1 MTMISDR
8 SSRRSDMRGLLL
20 LGIALPALVAAP
32 VRAEEQQSQLGAE
45 GEIVVVGSRPI
56 AESESAALEIQK
68 KSDALVSV
76 LAADAIGRLPDQNLA
91 QAISRLPGISVQRDQ
106 GQARYVNLRGAP
118 LNWTSL
124 SFDGIFIVSPEG
136 RDARFDSIPSAIAS
150 QVIVQKAVTP
160 DMNGET
166 ISGNVNIVTRSPF
179 DYKGFHFQSKLG
191 LGYVELGSGME
202 YEASAVVS
210 NRWETGIGDIG
221 VLLSGSYYKREMV
234 TDNYEIDWEEVPRD
248 LRPLGTGETER
259 RVWAR
264 EIENKFYRLTRK
276 NYSVSG
282 RLEWRPDA
290 DNKVFLNSVYTI
302 FTDDEFRDNYRLRP
316 DQQRGLVP
324 NSTAACTQADRTPPA
339 GTTGYA
345 NACVNTPFQGTVTGS
360 RWDARFRLVDY
371 AQSIFT
377 NTLGGDHQLG
387 NVLLKWRGNYTRSEN
402 DQTQP
407 YVITYESAAFGS
419 GATTGVNR
427 PAFSYDFTDY
437 NLSQIQLFRTLR
449 DSAGNLTAGAPATS
463 FREFPNSISQIVSN
477 DAVDITDAY
486 TGRLEAGIDTKFL
499 GDTTFRVGIGY
510 DQRTKTADPKRLT
523 LAGAALTNALT
534 AAGLG
539 AANSLDGLLT
549 TGVPFQGKID
559 PGYRLDYYDTGIA
572 ARILETAQ
580 GIGTYVPLR
589 ENFYRV
595 REEILSGFVMGT
607 TRFDWGNIVYGAR
620 IERVKNEGTAFSNIP
635 GLGQTLVTVNSSN
648 TLVFPSA
655 HINYNVREDMKLR
668 LSFNTGAARPD
679 YSDLRPN
686 FTVNDADERISGG
699 NPFAKPEYAKG
710 VDLYWEWY
718 VMPRGFVSF
727 GVFYKDVKDVL
738 FQDTKLFN
746 SDALNTPG
754 FDRSRYVLS
763 TLVNGGKGEI
773 YGAEAAFQMQ
783 LDPFLKTDSF
793 WGGFGIQANVTFNES
808 SAITPSGNKVE
819 LPGTSQWVVNVGPY
833 YEKYGFS
840 ARVVYQRRT
849 NWFSEIGDPAI
860 GGDIYWATD
869 EELDASARY
878 SITPNFEVYVDASNL
893 LNGPGRRFI
902 GNRSRTLE
910 WERFGR
916 RVQGGIRVTF

>member
-1 MTMISDR
+1 MMMMTAR
-8 SSRRSDMRGLLL
+8 TVQRCGRGLLL
-20 LGIALPALVAAP
+20 AGLAMPALMAAP
-32 VRAEEQQSQLGAE
+32 ALADEMEAIDS
-45 GEIVVVGSRPI
+45 EIVVVGSRPI

-160 DMNGET
+160 DLNGET

-179 DYKGFHFQSKLG
+179 DYKGFHFQTKLG
-191 LGYVELGSGME
+191 LGYVELGSGKE

-221 VLLSGSYYKREMV
+221 VLVSGSYYKREMV
-234 TDNYEIDWEEVPRD
+234 TDNYEIDWLVVGRD
-248 LRPLGTGETER
+248 QRPLDAGETEPR
-259 RVWAR
+259 AWGR
-264 EIENKFYRLTRK
+264 EIENKFYRLTRQ
-276 NYSVSG
+276 NYSMSG
-282 RLEWRPDA
+282 RLEWRPDS

-316 DQQRGLVP
+316 DEGARINEVP
-324 NSTAACTQADRTPPA
+324 NSTAACTTADRTPAP
-339 GTTGYA
+339 GTTGFA
-345 NACVNTPFQGTVTGS
+345 NACVNSPFQGTVTGS

-377 NTLGGDHQLG
+377 NTLGGDHQMG

-407 YVITYESAAFGS
+407 YVITYVSGGFGS
-419 GATTGVNR
+419 GASTGINR
-427 PAFSYDFTDY
+427 PAFTYDFTDY
-437 NLSQIQLFRTLR
+437 NQAQIDLFRTMR
-449 DSAGNLTAGAPATS
+449 DSAGNLTPGAPATS
-463 FREFPNSISQIVSN
+463 FREFQNNISQIVSTKR
-477 DAVDITDAY
+477 VDITDAY
-486 TGRLEAGIDTKFL
+486 TGRLELGIDTKFL
-499 GDTTFRVGIGY
+499 GDTTFRVGLGY
-510 DQRTKTADPKRLT
+510 DQRTKKADPTRLT
-523 LAGAALTNALT
+523 LAGGALTSALT

-559 PGYRLDYYDTGIA
+559 PGYRLDYYDTDIA

-580 GIGTYVPLR
+580 GVGSYVPLTQ
-589 ENFYRV
+589 NFFRV
-595 REEILSGFVMGT
+595 REEIWSGFAMGT

-620 IERVKNEGTAFSNIP
+620 IEQVKNRGQAFSTIP
-635 GLGQTLVTVNSSN
+635 GLGSTLVTVDSKS

-655 HINYNVREDMKLR
+655 HINWNAREDMKVR

-679 YSDLRPN
+679 FSDLTPN
-686 FTVNDADERISGG
+686 FNINDADERLSGG

-738 FQDTKLFN
+738 FEDTRIFN
-746 SDALNTPG
+746 SDVLNTPG
-754 FDRSRYVLS
+754 FDRSRYILT

-783 LDPFLKTDSF
+783 LDPFLKKDSF

-819 LPGTSQWVVNVGPY
+819 LPGTSQWVINVGPY
-833 YEKYGFS
+833 FEKYGFS
-840 ARVVYQRRT
+840 ARLVYQRRT
-849 NWFSEIGDPAI
+849 NWFSEIGDPEI

-893 LNGPGRRFI
+893 LNGPGRRFV

-916 RVQGGIRVTF
+916 RVQGGIRLTF